1 MKKGPLVPIR
11 EAARMGGISIP
22 SVYNYEKNG
31 YLKFVDIEGIT
42 LVYYRDVLRAS
53 WEAKQETIRAGK
65 TTWSKENKKDKSK

>member
-53 WEAKQETIRAGK
+53 WQAKQESIRAGK
-65 TTWSKENKKDKSK
+65 SPNSGPKAKSKRK